1 MKSVILLTLL
11 CLFANTYSQGQS
23 LVDSIKKNPAY
34 IVEDSI
40 LIKTRDGAQVSAW
53 AMRKRNVTGPQPTIM
68 QFTIYARQTDI
79 RKMKDAVDRGYAAVM
94 AYTRGKR
101 YSSDEPV
108 PYEKDGRDAYDVI
121 EWITQQPWSNQEVG
135 MYGGSYNGFT
145 QWAAAKNLHPAL
157 KTIVTS
163 ASAAPGLD
171 FPMTNNVTMSFAF
184 PWTYYVSNNKFLD
197 ETDYRGPHWEDLY
210 SNWYEKGSSYRSL
223 DTLVG
228 RPGNHMFQRWLDHP
242 TYDSYWQSMIP
253 YKEDFARITI
263 PVLSTTG
270 YYDGGQI
277 GELYYFREHLK
288 YLPNAQHY
296 LLIGP
301 YGHFGS
307 QGYPD
312 SVYNGYRIDNVA
324 RIPIHTIIFEWFDHI
339 FKGKPSPA
347 ILKDRVN
354 YQVMGTNTW
363 KSASSI
369 EAMSNAKLRLYLTDK
384 NSVDEYGL
392 SSQPKAKGFL
402 QQEIDFKDRSTRNS
416 YYYFNNIIYDR
427 LFPNNGLLLWS
438 DPLTEDMEINGR
450 FTGQLKAMINKKDMD
465 FSVALFEVRPDSSY
479 FMLSYFMGRASYA
492 GNTQKRHL
500 LKPGKKETIPFSN
513 TYMVSRKLAKGS
525 RIAIV
530 LNINK
535 SPFEQIN
542 YGTGKD
548 VNRETIADAREPL
561 RIKWFCDSYID
572 LPVFR
577 SLLSEGNSY

>member
-1 MKSVILLTLL
+1 MKSVTLLALL
-11 CLFANTYSQGQS
+11 CLFVNTYSQGQS
-23 LVDSIKKNPAY
+23 LVDSIKRNPVY

-40 LIKTRDGAQVSAW
+40 LIQTRDGAQVSAW
-53 AMRKRNVTGPQPTIM
+53 AMRKRKITGPQPTIM

-79 RKMKDAVDRGYAAVM
+79 LKMKDAVDRGYAAVM

-101 YSSDEPV
+101 YSHDEPA
-108 PYEKDGRDAYDVI
+108 PYEKDGSDAYDVI
-121 EWITQQPWSNQEVG
+121 EWIAQQPWSNQQVG
-135 MYGGSYNGFT
+135 MYGGSYNGFA
-145 QWAAAKNLHPAL
+145 QWAATKKLHPAL

-163 ASAAPGLD
+163 ASVAPGLD
-171 FPMTNNVTMSFAF
+171 VPMTNNVAMSFVF

-197 ETDYRGPHWEDLY
+197 ETDYRGTQWGDLY
-210 SNWYEKGSSYRSL
+210 NNWYEKGSSYRSL
-223 DTLVG
+223 DTLAG
-228 RPGNHMFQRWLDHP
+228 RPGNHIFQRWLNHP
-242 TYDSYWQSMIP
+242 TYDAYWQSMIP
-253 YKEDFARITI
+253 YQKEFAHITI

-277 GELYYFREHLK
+277 GELYYFDEHLK
-288 YLPNAQHY
+288 YLPNAKHY

-312 SVYNGYRIDNVA
+312 SVYNGYRIDDVA
-324 RIPIHTIIFEWFDHI
+324 RIPIHAIIFEWFDHI
-339 FKGKPSPA
+339 FKGRPLPA

-363 KSASSI
+363 KHAHDLKS
-369 EAMSNAKLRLYLTDK
+369 MSNSKLRLYLTDK
-384 NSVDEYGL
+384 NNEGGHGL
-392 SSQPKAKGFL
+392 SSQRQAKRFL
-402 QQEIDFKDRSTRNS
+402 EQQIDFKDRSTRNS

-438 DPLTEDMEINGR
+438 DPLAEDLELNGR
-450 FTGQLKAMINKKDMD
+450 FSGQLKAMINKKDMD
-465 FSVALFEVRPDSSY
+465 YSVALFEVRPDSSY
-479 FMLSYFMGRASYA
+479 FLLSYFMGRASHA
-492 GNTQKRHL
+492 RSTQKRQL
-500 LKPGKKETIPFSN
+500 LKPGKKETLPFSN
-513 TYMVSRKLAKGS
+513 TYMVSRKLTKGS

-548 VNRETIADAREPL
+548 VNLETIADAGDPL

-572 LPVFR
+572 LPISR
-577 SLLSEGNSY
+577 

>member
-1 MKSVILLTLL
+1 MKSTVLLAVL
-11 CLFANTYSQGQS
+11 CLFVNTYSRGQS
-23 LVDSIKKNPAY
+23 FVDSIKNNPDY

-53 AMRKRNVTGPQPTIM
+53 AMRKRNVTEPQPTIM

-79 RKMKDAVDRGYAAVM
+79 RKMKDAVDRGYASVM

-101 YSSDEPV
+101 YSPDEAV
-108 PYEKDGRDAYDVI
+108 PYEKDGQDAYDVI
-121 EWITQQPWSNQEVG
+121 EWITQQSWSNKDVG

-145 QWAAAKNLHPAL
+145 QWAATKNLHPAL
-157 KTIVTS
+157 KTIVPS
-163 ASAAPGLD
+163 ASVAPGLD
-171 FPMTNNVTMSFAF
+171 VPMTNNVAMSFIF
-184 PWTYYVSNNKFLD
+184 SWIYYVTNNKFLD
-197 ETDYRGPHWEDLY
+197 ETDYRAPHWGNLY
-210 SNWYEKGSSYRSL
+210 ADWYEKGSSYRSL

-228 RPGNHMFQRWLDHP
+228 RPGNRIFQRWLDHSA
-242 TYDSYWQSMIP
+242 YDAYWQSMIP
-253 YKEDFARITI
+253 YGKEFARINI

-277 GELYYFREHLK
+277 GELYYFNEHLK
-288 YLPNAQHY
+288 YLPDARHY

-312 SVYNGYRIDNVA
+312 SVYNGYRIDDVA

-339 FKGKPSPA
+339 FKGKPLPA

-354 YQVMGTNTW
+354 YQVMGANTW
-363 KSASSI
+363 KHAGSLD
-369 EAMSNAKLRLYLTDK
+369 AMSNGRLRLYLTDK
-384 NSVDEYGL
+384 NSAGEYGL
-392 SSQPKAKGFL
+392 SNQPQAKRFL

-416 YYYFNNIIYDR
+416 YYYFNNVVYDR
-427 LFPNNGLLLWS
+427 LFANNGLLLWS
-438 DPLTEDMEINGR
+438 EPLTEDVEINGR

-465 FSVALFEVRPDSSY
+465 YSVALFEVRPDSSY
-479 FMLSYFMGRASYA
+479 FLLSYFMGRASYA
-492 GNTQKRHL
+492 KSRLKRHL

-513 TYMVSRKLAKGS
+513 TYMVSRKVAKGS

-542 YGTGKD
+542 YGTGRD
-548 VNRETIADAREPL
+548 VNSETIADASEPL

-577 SLLSEGNSY
+577 

>member
-1 MKSVILLTLL
+1 MTLL
-11 CLFANTYSQGQS
+11 CLFVNNNSQAQA
-23 LVDSIKKNPAY
+23 LVDSIKNDPAY
-34 IVEDSI
+34 IVQDSI
-40 LIKTRDGAQVSAW
+40 LIQTRDGAQVSAW
-53 AMRKRNVTGPQPTIM
+53 AMRKRDLTAPQPTIM

-101 YSSDEPV
+101 YSPDEPV

-121 EWITQQPWSNQEVG
+121 EWITHQPWSNQQVG

-163 ASAAPGLD
+163 ASVAPGLD
-171 FPMTNNVTMSFAF
+171 VPMTNNVSMNFVF

-197 ETDYRGPHWEDLY
+197 ETDYRGPHWNNLN

-223 DTLVG
+223 DTLAG
-228 RPGNHMFQRWLDHP
+228 RPGNPFFQRWLDHP
-242 TYDSYWQSMIP
+242 TYDAYWQSMIP
-253 YKEDFARITI
+253 YKKDFSRITI

-288 YLPNAQHY
+288 YVPDAKHY
-296 LLIGP
+296 LIIGP

-312 SVYNGYRIDNVA
+312 SVYNGYRIDEVA
-324 RIPIHTIIFEWFDHI
+324 RIPIHNIIFEWFDHI
-339 FKGKPSPA
+339 FKGKPLPA

-354 YQVMGTNTW
+354 YQVMGANTW
-363 KSASSI
+363 RHAHDLKS
-369 EAMSNAKLRLYLTDK
+369 MSNGKLRLYLTDK
-384 NSVDEYGL
+384 NSEGAYGL
-392 SSQPKAKGFL
+392 SNHAQGKSYL
-402 QQEIDFKDRSTRNS
+402 EQQIDFKDRNTRNS
-416 YYYFNNIIYDR
+416 YYYFNHIIYDE

-438 DPLTEDMEINGR
+438 DPLTEDMELNGR
-450 FTGQLKAMINKKDMD
+450 FSGQLKALINKKDMD
-465 FSVALFEVRPDSSY
+465 YSVALFEVRPDSSY
-479 FMLSYFMGRASYA
+479 FLLSYFMGRASYA
-492 GNTQKRHL
+492 KSLQKRSL
-500 LKPGKKETIPFSN
+500 LTPGRKATIPFSN
-513 TYMVSRKLAKGS
+513 TYMVSRKLSKGS

-535 SPFEQIN
+535 SPFEEIN
-542 YGTGKD
+542 YGTGKE
-548 VNRETIADAREPL
+548 VSRETIADAGEPL

-572 LPVFR
+572 LPIFR
-577 SLLSEGNSY
+577 